1 MANAHTGCPRCGS
14 HNITFQLRHA
24 GTTSTTNYY
33 RHGVKSSWIIPAGR
47 KTRSSQ
53 THQKSVGLCQS
64 CGYSW
69 VASSEKS
76 GWFYLLCILFFP
88 ITLVVLLVK
97 AIINFIQKPSD
108 KLTKKQKIMIVCG
121 VIGLFFIIGMINA
134 IVTGKI

>member
-1 MANAHTGCPRCGS
+1 MTNTHTGCPRCGS

-53 THQKSVGLCQS
+53 THQKSIGLCQS

-76 GWFYLLCILFFP
+76 GWFYLL
-88 ITLVVLLVK
+88 LLVK

-121 VIGLFFIIGMINA
+121 VIALFFIIGMINA
-134 IVTGKI
+134 IVTGEI